1 MTSILKVTE
10 IQDPTNSNTALSID
24 SSGRVSTPVKPFAFV
39 GFPGTNSYVAQTAN
53 AVVTFSH
60 AFVNDGN
67 HYDTSTYKFTCP
79 VAGLYRVEIST
90 LSELESQSASW
101 FFYRETGGAGT
112 NLGVIFT
119 QYRAL
124 AGSMTIKCS
133 ANDKLYL
140 TQNTNNGYYQ
150 TTSSPSPY
158 NWATYTFI
166 G

>member
-1 MTSILKVTE
+1 MTSVLKVTE
-10 IQDPTNSNTALSID
+10 IQDPTNSNTALTID

-39 GFPGTNSYVAQTAN
+39 GFPGTDSYVAQSAN
-53 AVVTFSH
+53 TIVTFSH

-79 VAGLYRVEIST
+79 VAGLYRIEVST
-90 LSELESQSASW
+90 LSESVDQVQAW
-101 FFYRETGGAGT
+101 IFNRETGGTGT
-112 NLGVIFT
+112 SLGRIYT
-119 QYRAL
+119 QNRATH
-124 AGSMTIKCS
+124 GSMTIKCS

-140 TQNTNNGYYQ
+140 IQNNNISYYQ
-150 TTSSPSPY
+150 TTTVPY